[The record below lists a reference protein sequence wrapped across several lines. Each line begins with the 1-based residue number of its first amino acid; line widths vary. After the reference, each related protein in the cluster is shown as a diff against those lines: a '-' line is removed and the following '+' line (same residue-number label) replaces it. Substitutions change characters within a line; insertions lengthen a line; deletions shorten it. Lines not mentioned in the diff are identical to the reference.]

1 MKMTMM
7 MTIMIITFMIMSVF
21 LSSIKIAV
29 IGMTVAVDFF
39 QVAEDGQSKKKDKN
53 GLLVDKGFFLSLL
66 NIDSGL
72 QLTNNK
78 WETKYHKVNGNEIV
92 KKN

>member
-39 QVAEDGQSKKKDKN
+39 QVAEDGQSKKKYKN
-53 GLLVDKGFFLSLL
+53 GLLVDKGFFLFLL
-66 NIDSGL
+66 NIDSGF

-78 WETKYHKVNGNEIV
+78 WET
-92 KKN
+92 

>member
-29 IGMTVAVDFF
+29 IGMTVAIDFF
-39 QVAEDGQSKKKDKN
+39 QVAEGGQSKKKYKN
-53 GLLVDKGFFLSLL
+53 GLLVDKGFFLFLL
-66 NIDSGL
+66 NIDSGF
-72 QLTNNK
+72 
-78 WETKYHKVNGNEIV
+78 
-92 KKN
+92 